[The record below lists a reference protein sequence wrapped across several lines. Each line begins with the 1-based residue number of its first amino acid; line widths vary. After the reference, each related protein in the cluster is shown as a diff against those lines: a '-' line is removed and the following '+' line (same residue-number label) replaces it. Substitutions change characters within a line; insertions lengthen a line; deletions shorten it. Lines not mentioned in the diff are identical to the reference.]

1 MKQEENDLGG
11 WRRKKK
17 LPADI
22 DFEIALEITSQN
34 EKSVSYSAGLPRPMP
49 QETKPKGQGWSHG
62 VWNKPRNRALKSLH
76 YIVSDLCKAAWP
88 AQLVKKIKTF
98 VQ

>member
-1 MKQEENDLGG
+1 MILEVEEE
-11 WRRKKK
+11 KKL

-49 QETKPKGQGWSHG
+49 QETKPKGQG
-62 VWNKPRNRALKSLH
+62 
-76 YIVSDLCKAAWP
+76 
-88 AQLVKKIKTF
+88 
-98 VQ
+98 